1 MTMLH
6 EHLTECPYCGET
18 FTSLIDT
25 SAGNQHYIEDCQI
38 CCQPIVFI
46 IELDTMETEPTITT
60 KRDND

>member
-6 EHLTECPYCGET
+6 EHQTECPYCGET

-25 SAGNQHYIEDCQI
+25 SAGEQEYIEDCQI
-38 CCQPIVFI
+38 CCQPIVFTVQ
-46 IELDTMETEPTITT
+46 LATMDGEPMIMT